1 MHPYTFG
8 ALSSLVLSIIS
19 LAFIGTL
26 LSSNA
31 SGVQSQLLSNVV
43 ALEQLISALE
53 INEPEAIACQ
63 VLLPVKNFE
72 YETCLTAGG
81 SECQAKVAQ
90 EGRLSNLPAQIESA
104 RTNCTD
110 RTDLLLS
117 QIASSSTATAN
128 VTIVASGS
136 MTVTVGAASFSWPYV
151 VKRVVIGEGFRTFH
165 ITLPAWNAP
174 SIGSNVT
181 YLIPSPFCHYSDRKP
196 LYDWQA
202 FNVSSGGWVTAYEKS
217 CNRIIVYLYGSGGTV
232 WQTRNVTLYL

>member
-19 LAFIGTL
+19 LAFVSTL
-26 LSSNA
+26 LTSNA
-31 SGVQSQLLSNVV
+31 SGVQSQLLTNVV

-63 VLLPVKNFE
+63 ALLPVKNFE

-81 SECQAKVAQ
+81 TECQTKVAQ
-90 EGRLSNLPAQIESA
+90 EGQLSNLPAQIESA

-110 RTDLLLS
+110 RTSLLLS
-117 QIASSSTATAN
+117 QIASSTGSAN
-128 VTIVASGS
+128 VTIVSSGS
-136 MTVTVGAASFSWPYV
+136 MTVTVGATSFSWPYV

-165 ITLPAWNAP
+165 VTLPAWNTP
-174 SIGSNVT
+174 IGVGSNVT
-181 YLIPSPFCHYSDRKP
+181 YLIPSPFCHHSDRKP

-232 WQTRNVTLYL
+232 WQTRNVSLYL